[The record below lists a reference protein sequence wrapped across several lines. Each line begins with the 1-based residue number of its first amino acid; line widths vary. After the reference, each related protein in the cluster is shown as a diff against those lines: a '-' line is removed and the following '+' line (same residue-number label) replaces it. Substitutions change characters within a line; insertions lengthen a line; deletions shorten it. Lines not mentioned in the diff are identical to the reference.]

1 VLRRLVENLRA
12 CSPPS
17 LEIGSVLAARWEEWL
32 PGRPLAYKPDGYTR
46 TCAYRDPCFEVLLL
60 NWAPGS
66 ASAIHDH
73 GDQHCWML
81 VLEGNLDVDDYAR
94 LDSGETPGYAHVERC
109 GTRRLEPGGMDL
121 RSGRFDLHR
130 VTATHDS
137 RAVTLHVY
145 SGPLRKFLVYDE
157 FERRCHSTGAFYDQI
172 LRLDLEPAGR

>member
-1 VLRRLVENLRA
+1 MLRRLVENLRA

-81 VLEGNLDVDDYAR
+81 VLDGNLEVDDYVR

-109 GTRRLEPGGMDL
+109 GSRTARA
-121 RSGRFDLHR
+121 GRDGSAL
-130 VTATHDS
+130 
-137 RAVTLHVY
+137 
-145 SGPLRKFLVYDE
+145 GPLRPASRHSDRTILEPFPFMSTRD
-157 FERRCHSTGAFYDQI
+157 RCANFSSTTSSSADAKRTGAFYD
-172 LRLDLEPAGR
+172 RDPSARF